1 MVCVCVCVCV
11 YVGEGHPTF
20 CIMGP
25 QRGIIHQLGFRLE
38 LYLLAVGILGIL
50 CSATFSG
57 LHARSAMGP
66 VHAQSR
72 DQCMITFVIS
82 A

>member
-1 MVCVCVCVCV
+1 MVCVCV

-57 LHARSAMGP
+57 LQGQYSNPYSLSASLTRLESP
-66 VHAQSR
+66 
-72 DQCMITFVIS
+72 
-82 A
+82 